1 MEVIYRGKFS
11 VHLSVSPILT
21 VSVSTQQEMLPTCF
35 ACGERTWERA
45 GNSGRRML
53 AMYDTSSTAEGH
65 EDEKLWNTN
74 L

>member
-1 MEVIYRGKFS
+1 MEVILQRQIFCPFICQS
-11 VHLSVSPILT
+11 HLT

-35 ACGERTWERA
+35 ACGEGTWERA